1 MESTTLIE
9 MNDPKVIVRGFDL
22 GHKIASNL
30 VQVLT
35 YQELEYFEQHLGEI
49 PGGLVRFANRQSKTS
64 RLFVESVITSIK
76 ASDTDLF
83 SQLSKAEAFTKE
95 YFGVSVKLAEI
106 FQIPETVPWESVLPV
121 FVPAGFNNRKGF
133 ELLQKLG
140 LNSWEETDVMLYSN
154 SSASDQHQ
162 LFLIQNSERPDK
174 DTMGMSPNTLRE
186 TKKQFL
192 NLKGYAMAMGLHHQ
206 STKRYLDSKETFTWF
221 PEDRLSGGWF
231 ACGYWIPGC
240 RRVRFC
246 WGNPDYECVGGGA
259 RLAISVSLET

>member
-140 LNSWEETDVMLYSN
+140 LNSWEETDVMRHSD
-154 SSASDQHQ
+154 SSASDKHQ

-174 DTMGMSPNTLRE
+174 DTMEMSPNQLRK
-186 TKKQFL
+186 TGNLFL
-192 NLKGYAMAMGLHHQ
+192 NLKGYAIAMGLYHQ
-206 STKRYLDSKETFTWF
+206 STKGYLDSKETFTWF
-221 PEDRLSGGWF
+221 PENRLSSGEV
-231 ACGYWIPGC
+231 ACGKWNPGD
-240 RRVRFC
+240 RRVGFYC
-246 WGNPDYECVGGGA
+246 SNPDYENDYGGA

>member
-1 MESTTLIE
+1 
-9 MNDPKVIVRGFDL
+9 MNTKSE
-22 GHKIASNL
+22 IASAEQEFSL
-30 VQVLT
+30 ALQFLGRLHAGQFPADAVQLAKDDP
-35 YQELEYFEQHLGEI
+35 EHPIWAMLETLSPKQVPVI
-49 PGGLVRFANRQSKTS
+49 PAKPIT
-64 RLFVESVITSIK
+64 TSIK

-140 LNSWEETDVMLYSN
+140 LNSWEETDVMRHSD
-154 SSASDQHQ
+154 SSASDKHQ

-174 DTMGMSPNTLRE
+174 DTMEMSPNQLRK
-186 TKKQFL
+186 TGNLFL
-192 NLKGYAMAMGLHHQ
+192 NLKGYAIAMGLYHQ
-206 STKRYLDSKETFTWF
+206 STKGYLDSKETFTWF
-221 PEDRLSGGWF
+221 PENRLSSGEV
-231 ACGYWIPGC
+231 ACGKWNPGD
-240 RRVRFC
+240 RRVGFYC
-246 WGNPDYECVGGGA
+246 SNPDYENDYGGA